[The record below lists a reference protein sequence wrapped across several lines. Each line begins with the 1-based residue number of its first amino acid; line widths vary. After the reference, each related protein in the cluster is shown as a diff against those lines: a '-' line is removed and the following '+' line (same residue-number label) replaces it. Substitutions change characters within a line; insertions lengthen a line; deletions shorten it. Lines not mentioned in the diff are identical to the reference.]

1 MSFMKKKTKIVC
13 TLGPSSDTPEIIEA
27 LLENGM
33 NVARFNFSH
42 GTHEEQR
49 GRIMKLREV
58 AERVGSPVAYL
69 LDTKGPEMRLGK
81 FADKKVLLEEGKQF
95 IITGRDVEGTAD
107 ICSVTHKNL
116 PHEVAPGNRIL
127 LSDGLVELLVERVDG
142 EDIITTILNTG
153 EVSTGKRVAVPDVAV
168 QMPFLSEKDIADIKF
183 GVEMDMDFIAASFVQ
198 RASDIL
204 AIRRVL
210 EEVGGDMQIIAK
222 IENAE
227 GVRNIDSI
235 LRVADGV
242 MVARGDLGVEI
253 PTEEV
258 PVIQKMLI
266 QKCNQAGKP
275 VITATQML
283 ESMIVNPRPTRAEAS
298 DIANAIMDGTDAI
311 MLSGETAAGKY
322 PIEAVKMMNKIA
334 VHTEQNLNYEKLF
347 LTKGI
352 ATNIS
357 STNAIS
363 HATVQVAQEL
373 HAAAILT
380 VSASGYTPRMISK
393 YRPNAPIICV
403 TPYQKTRR
411 RVQLLRGVK
420 TLLGH
425 FCKNSDEMVGNG
437 VDSAVEAGAVKEGDL
452 VVITAGV
459 PVGISGT
466 TNMIRVQ
473 VIGDVLLRGAGIG
486 QRAAV
491 GNCCVASSI
500 KDIKE
505 KFKPGDILVTNSINE
520 ETARYAA
527 QAAAIITEEG
537 GLTSPAAI
545 IGVSCGI
552 PVIVGAKEARTILH
566 DQDRVTV
573 DAARG
578 AVYKGDTNAR

>member
-1 MSFMKKKTKIVC
+1 
-13 TLGPSSDTPEIIEA
+13 
-27 LLENGM
+27 
-33 NVARFNFSH
+33 
-42 GTHEEQR
+42 
-49 GRIMKLREV
+49 
-58 AERVGSPVAYL
+58 
-69 LDTKGPEMRLGK
+69 
-81 FADKKVLLEEGKQF
+81 
-95 IITGRDVEGTAD
+95 
-107 ICSVTHKNL
+107 
-116 PHEVAPGNRIL
+116 
-127 LSDGLVELLVERVDG
+127 
-142 EDIITTILNTG
+142 
-153 EVSTGKRVAVPDVAV
+153 
-168 QMPFLSEKDIADIKF
+168 
-183 GVEMDMDFIAASFVQ
+183 
-198 RASDIL
+198 
-204 AIRRVL
+204 
-210 EEVGGDMQIIAK
+210 
-222 IENAE
+222 
-227 GVRNIDSI
+227 
-235 LRVADGV
+235 
-242 MVARGDLGVEI
+242 
-253 PTEEV
+253 
-258 PVIQKMLI
+258 
-266 QKCNQAGKP
+266 
-275 VITATQML
+275 
-283 ESMIVNPRPTRAEAS
+283 
-298 DIANAIMDGTDAI
+298 

-411 RVQLLRGVK
+411 RVQLLRVVK

>member
-49 GRIMKLREV
+49 GRILKLREV
-58 AERVGSPVAYL
+58 AERLGSPVAYL

-116 PHEVAPGNRIL
+116 PHEVAAGNRIL

-142 EDIITTILNTG
+142 EDIITKILNTG
-153 EVSTGKRVAVPDVAV
+153 EVSTGKRVAAPDVAV
-168 QMPFLSEKDIADIKF
+168 QMPFLSKKDIADIKF

-210 EEVGGDMQIIAK
+210 EDVGGDMQIIAK

-437 VDSAVEAGAVKEGDL
+437 VDSAIEAGALKEGDL

-473 VIGDVLLRGAGIG
+473 VIGDVILRGAGIG

-491 GNCCVASSI
+491 GNCCVASNI

-552 PVIVGAKEARTILH
+552 PVIVGAKDARTVLH

>member
-1 MSFMKKKTKIVC
+1 MKKKTKIVC

-380 VSASGYTPRMISK
+380 VSASGYTSRMISK

-437 VDSAVEAGAVKEGDL
+437 
-452 VVITAGV
+452 
-459 PVGISGT
+459 
-466 TNMIRVQ
+466 
-473 VIGDVLLRGAGIG
+473 
-486 QRAAV
+486 
-491 GNCCVASSI
+491 
-500 KDIKE
+500 
-505 KFKPGDILVTNSINE
+505 
-520 ETARYAA
+520 
-527 QAAAIITEEG
+527 
-537 GLTSPAAI
+537 
-545 IGVSCGI
+545 
-552 PVIVGAKEARTILH
+552 
-566 DQDRVTV
+566 
-573 DAARG
+573 
-578 AVYKGDTNAR
+578 

>member
-42 GTHEEQR
+42 GTHAEQR
-49 GRIMKLREV
+49 GRILKLREV
-58 AERVGSPVAYL
+58 AERLGSPVAYL

-95 IITGRDVEGTAD
+95 IITGRDVEGTVD

-116 PHEVAPGNRIL
+116 PHEVAAGNRIL

-142 EDIITTILNTG
+142 EDIITKILNTG
-153 EVSTGKRVAVPDVAV
+153 EVSTGKRVAAPDVAV

-210 EEVGGDMQIIAK
+210 EDIGGDMQIIAK

-437 VDSAVEAGAVKEGDL
+437 VDSAIEAGALKEGDL

-473 VIGDVLLRGAGIG
+473 VIGDVILRGAGIG

-491 GNCCVASSI
+491 GNCCVASNI

-552 PVIVGAKEARTILH
+552 PVIVGAKDARTVLH

>member
-42 GTHEEQR
+42 GTHAEQR
-49 GRIMKLREV
+49 GRILKLREV
-58 AERVGSPVAYL
+58 AERLGSPVAYL

-116 PHEVAPGNRIL
+116 PHEVAAGNRIL

-142 EDIITTILNTG
+142 EDIITKILNTG
-153 EVSTGKRVAVPDVAV
+153 EVSTGKRVAAPDVAV

-210 EEVGGDMQIIAK
+210 EDVGGDMQIIAK

-437 VDSAVEAGAVKEGDL
+437 VDSAIEAGALKEGDL

-473 VIGDVLLRGAGIG
+473 VIGDVILRGAGIG

-491 GNCCVASSI
+491 GNCCVASSSKEI
-500 KDIKE
+500 QE
-505 KFKPGDILVTNSINE
+505 KFKPGDILVTNGINE

-527 QAAAIITEEG
+527 QASAIITEEG

-552 PVIVGAKEARTILH
+552 PVIVGAKDARTILH

>member
-58 AERVGSPVAYL
+58 AERLESPVAYL

-107 ICSVTHKNL
+107 ICSVTHKHL
-116 PHEVAPGNRIL
+116 PHEVTPGNRIL
-127 LSDGLVELLVERVDG
+127 LSDGLVELLVERIDG
-142 EDIITTILNTG
+142 EDIVTTILNTG
-153 EVSTGKRVAVPDVAV
+153 EVSTGKRVAAPDVAV

-437 VDSAVEAGAVKEGDL
+437 VDSAVEAGALKEGDL

-473 VIGDVLLRGAGIG
+473 VIGDVILRGAGIG

-491 GNCCVASSI
+491 GNCCVASNM

-527 QAAAIITEEG
+527 QASAIITEEG

-552 PVIVGAKEARTILH
+552 PVIVGAKDARTVLH

>member
-27 LLENGM
+27 VLENGM

-81 FADKKVLLEEGKQF
+81 FQDKKVLLEEGKQF

-127 LSDGLVELLVERVDG
+127 LSDGLVELLVERVEG
-142 EDIITTILNTG
+142 EDIITKILNTG

-258 PVIQKMLI
+258 PVIQKLLI
-266 QKCNQAGKP
+266 QKCNQAAKP

-334 VHTEQNLNYEKLF
+334 VHTEQNLNYEKMF

-420 TLLGH
+420 TILGH

-505 KFKPGDILVTNSINE
+505 KFKPGDILVTNGINE

-527 QAAAIITEEG
+527 QASAIITEEG

>member
-81 FADKKVLLEEGKQF
+81 FQDKKVLLEEGKQF

-116 PHEVAPGNRIL
+116 PHEVVPGNRIL
-127 LSDGLVELLVERVDG
+127 LSDGLVELLVERVEG
-142 EDIITTILNTG
+142 EDIITKILNTG

-198 RASDIL
+198 RASDVL

-235 LRVADGV
+235 LRVADGI

-258 PVIQKMLI
+258 PVIQKLLI
-266 QKCNQAGKP
+266 QKCNQAAKP

-334 VHTEQNLNYEKLF
+334 VHTEQNLNYEKMF

-505 KFKPGDILVTNSINE
+505 KFKPGDILVTNGINE

-527 QAAAIITEEG
+527 QASAIITEEG

>member
-13 TLGPSSDTPEIIEA
+13 TLGPSSDAPEIMEA
-27 LLENGM
+27 LIENGM

-58 AERVGSPVAYL
+58 AERMDSPVAFL
-69 LDTKGPEMRLGK
+69 LDTKGPEMRLGR
-81 FADKKVLLEEGKQF
+81 FGDKKVLLEEGKRF
-95 IITGRDVEGTAD
+95 VITGRDVEGTVD
-107 ICSVTHKNL
+107 ICSVTYKNL
-116 PHEVAPGNRIL
+116 PHEVAAGNRIL

-142 EDIITTILNTG
+142 DDIITRILNTG

-266 QKCNQAGKP
+266 QKCNQAAKP

-334 VHTEQNLNYEKLF
+334 VHTEKSLNYEKMF

-363 HATVQVAQEL
+363 HATVQIAQEL

-420 TLLGH
+420 TILGH
-425 FCKNSDEMVGNG
+425 FSENSDEMVGNG
-437 VDSAVEAGAVKEGDL
+437 VDSAVAVGAVKEGQL
-452 VVITAGV
+452 IVITACV

-473 VIGDVLLRGAGIG
+473 IIGNVLLRGAGIG

-491 GNCCVASSI
+491 GNCCVASNLA
-500 KDIKE
+500 DIHE
-505 KFKPGDILVTNSINE
+505 KFKPGDVLVMKGINE

-527 QAAAIITEEG
+527 QASAIITEES
-537 GLTSPAAI
+537 GLTSHAAI

-552 PVIVGAKEARTILH
+552 PVIVGAQDAMNVLH

-578 AVYKGDTNAR
+578 AVYSGDTNAR

>member
-81 FADKKVLLEEGKQF
+81 FQDKKVLLEEGKQF
-95 IITGRDVEGTAD
+95 IITGRDVEGTTD

-127 LSDGLVELLVERVDG
+127 LSDGLVELLVERVEG
-142 EDIITTILNTG
+142 EDIITKILNTG

-258 PVIQKMLI
+258 PVIQKLLI
-266 QKCNQAGKP
+266 QKCNQAAKP

-334 VHTEQNLNYEKLF
+334 VHTEQNLNYEKMF

-420 TLLGH
+420 TILGH

-505 KFKPGDILVTNSINE
+505 KFKPGDILVTNGINE

-527 QAAAIITEEG
+527 QASAIITEEG

>member
-81 FADKKVLLEEGKQF
+81 FQDKKVLLEEGKQF

-127 LSDGLVELLVERVDG
+127 LSDGLVELLVERVEG
-142 EDIITTILNTG
+142 EDIITKILNTG
-153 EVSTGKRVAVPDVAV
+153 EVSTGKRVAAPDVAV

-258 PVIQKMLI
+258 PVIQKLLI
-266 QKCNQAGKP
+266 QKCNQAAKP

-334 VHTEQNLNYEKLF
+334 VHTEQNLNYEKMF

-420 TLLGH
+420 TILGH

-505 KFKPGDILVTNSINE
+505 KFKPGDILVTNGINE

-527 QAAAIITEEG
+527 QASAIITEEG

>member
-491 GNCCVASSI
+491 GNCCVASNI

>member
-258 PVIQKMLI
+258 PVIQKLLI

>member
-13 TLGPSSDTPEIIEA
+13 TLGPSSDTPEIITA

-81 FADKKVLLEEGKQF
+81 FQDKKVLLEEGKQF

-127 LSDGLVELLVERVDG
+127 LSDGLVELLVERVEG
-142 EDIITTILNTG
+142 EDIITKILNTG
-153 EVSTGKRVAVPDVAV
+153 EVSTGKRVAAPDVAV

-258 PVIQKMLI
+258 PVIQKLLI
-266 QKCNQAGKP
+266 QKCNQAAKP

-334 VHTEQNLNYEKLF
+334 VHTEQNLNYEKMF

-420 TLLGH
+420 TILGH

-505 KFKPGDILVTNSINE
+505 KFKPGDILVTNGINE

-527 QAAAIITEEG
+527 QASAIITEEG

>member
-153 EVSTGKRVAVPDVAV
+153 EVSTGKRVAAPDVAV

>member
-1 MSFMKKKTKIVC
+1 MSFMKKKTKLVC

-58 AERVGSPVAYL
+58 AERLESPVAYL

-107 ICSVTHKNL
+107 ICSVTHKHL
-116 PHEVAPGNRIL
+116 PHEVTPGNRIL
-127 LSDGLVELLVERVDG
+127 LSDGLVELLVERIDG
-142 EDIITTILNTG
+142 EDIVTTILNTG
-153 EVSTGKRVAVPDVAV
+153 EVSTGKRVAAPDVAV

-437 VDSAVEAGAVKEGDL
+437 VDSAVEAGALKEGDL

-473 VIGDVLLRGAGIG
+473 VIGDVILRGAGIG

-491 GNCCVASSI
+491 GNCCVASNM

-527 QAAAIITEEG
+527 QASAIITEEG

-552 PVIVGAKEARTILH
+552 PVIVGAKDARTVLH

>member
-69 LDTKGPEMRLGK
+69 LDTKGPEMRLGR
-81 FADKKVLLEEGKQF
+81 FVDKKVLLEEGKQF

-153 EVSTGKRVAVPDVAV
+153 EVSTGKRVAAPDVAV

-258 PVIQKMLI
+258 PVIQKLLI

>member
-1 MSFMKKKTKIVC
+1 MKKKTKIVC

-275 VITATQML
+275 VIT
-283 ESMIVNPRPTRAEAS
+283 
-298 DIANAIMDGTDAI
+298 
-311 MLSGETAAGKY
+311 
-322 PIEAVKMMNKIA
+322 
-334 VHTEQNLNYEKLF
+334 
-347 LTKGI
+347 
-352 ATNIS
+352 
-357 STNAIS
+357 
-363 HATVQVAQEL
+363 
-373 HAAAILT
+373 
-380 VSASGYTPRMISK
+380 
-393 YRPNAPIICV
+393 
-403 TPYQKTRR
+403 
-411 RVQLLRGVK
+411 
-420 TLLGH
+420 
-425 FCKNSDEMVGNG
+425 
-437 VDSAVEAGAVKEGDL
+437 
-452 VVITAGV
+452 
-459 PVGISGT
+459 
-466 TNMIRVQ
+466 
-473 VIGDVLLRGAGIG
+473 
-486 QRAAV
+486 
-491 GNCCVASSI
+491 
-500 KDIKE
+500 
-505 KFKPGDILVTNSINE
+505 
-520 ETARYAA
+520 
-527 QAAAIITEEG
+527 
-537 GLTSPAAI
+537 
-545 IGVSCGI
+545 
-552 PVIVGAKEARTILH
+552 
-566 DQDRVTV
+566 
-573 DAARG
+573 
-578 AVYKGDTNAR
+578 

>member
-49 GRIMKLREV
+49 GRILKLREV
-58 AERVGSPVAYL
+58 AERLESPVAYL

-81 FADKKVLLEEGKQF
+81 FVDKKVLLEEGKQF
-95 IITGRDVEGTAD
+95 IITGRDVEGTVD

-116 PHEVAPGNRIL
+116 PYEVAAGNRIL
-127 LSDGLVELLVERVDG
+127 LSDGLVELLVERVEG
-142 EDIITTILNTG
+142 EDIVTKILNTG
-153 EVSTGKRVAVPDVAV
+153 EVSTGKRVAAPDVAV
-168 QMPFLSEKDIADIKF
+168 QMPFLSQKDIADIKF

-198 RASDIL
+198 RAADIV

-235 LRVADGV
+235 LRVADGI

-334 VHTEQNLNYEKLF
+334 VYTEQNLNYEKLF
-347 LTKGI
+347 LTKGMS
-352 ATNIS
+352 TNIS

-420 TLLGH
+420 TILGH

-437 VDSAVEAGAVKEGDL
+437 VDSAVAAGAVKEGDL

-500 KDIKE
+500 KEIQE
-505 KFKPGDILVTNSINE
+505 KFKPGDILVTNGINE

-527 QAAAIITEEG
+527 QASAIITEEG

-552 PVIVGAKEARTILH
+552 PVIVGAKDARNILH

>member
-1 MSFMKKKTKIVC
+1 MKKKTKIVC

-258 PVIQKMLI
+258 PVIQKLLI

>member
-49 GRIMKLREV
+49 GRILKLREV
-58 AERVGSPVAYL
+58 AERLGSPVAYL

-116 PHEVAPGNRIL
+116 PHEVAAGNRIL

-142 EDIITTILNTG
+142 EDIITKILNTG
-153 EVSTGKRVAVPDVAV
+153 EVSTGKRVAAPDVAV

-210 EEVGGDMQIIAK
+210 EDVGGDMQIIAK

-437 VDSAVEAGAVKEGDL
+437 VDSAIEAGALKEGDL

-473 VIGDVLLRGAGIG
+473 VIGDVILRGAGIG

-491 GNCCVASSI
+491 GNCCVASNI

-552 PVIVGAKEARTILH
+552 PVIVGAKDARTVLH

>member
-49 GRIMKLREV
+49 GRILKLREV
-58 AERVGSPVAYL
+58 AERLGSPVAYL

-210 EEVGGDMQIIAK
+210 EDVGGDMQIIAK

>member
-42 GTHEEQR
+42 GTHDEQR

-81 FADKKVLLEEGKQF
+81 FQDKKVLLEEGKQF

-127 LSDGLVELLVERVDG
+127 LSDGLVELLVERVEG
-142 EDIITTILNTG
+142 EDIITKILNTG
-153 EVSTGKRVAVPDVAV
+153 EVSTGKRVAAPDVAV

-198 RASDIL
+198 RASDVL

-258 PVIQKMLI
+258 PVIQKLLI
-266 QKCNQAGKP
+266 QKCNQAAKP

-334 VHTEQNLNYEKLF
+334 VHTEQNLNYEKMF

-505 KFKPGDILVTNSINE
+505 KFKPGDILVTNGINE

-527 QAAAIITEEG
+527 QASAIITEEG

-545 IGVSCGI
+545 IGISCGI

>member
-42 GTHEEQR
+42 GTHEDQR

-81 FADKKVLLEEGKQF
+81 FQDKKVLLEEGKQF

-127 LSDGLVELLVERVDG
+127 LSDGLVELLVERVEG
-142 EDIITTILNTG
+142 EDIITKILNTG

-258 PVIQKMLI
+258 PVIQKLLI
-266 QKCNQAGKP
+266 QKCNQAAKP

-283 ESMIVNPRPTRAEAS
+283 ESMIVNPRPPRAEAS

-334 VHTEQNLNYEKLF
+334 VHTEQNLNYEKMF
-347 LTKGI
+347 FTKGI

-363 HATVQVAQEL
+363 HSTVQVAQEL

-420 TLLGH
+420 TILGH

-505 KFKPGDILVTNSINE
+505 KFKPGDILVTNGINE

-527 QAAAIITEEG
+527 QASAIITEEG

>member
-1 MSFMKKKTKIVC
+1 MKKKTKIVC

-81 FADKKVLLEEGKQF
+81 FQDKKVLLEEGKQF
-95 IITGRDVEGTAD
+95 IITGRDVEGTVD

-127 LSDGLVELLVERVDG
+127 LSDGLVELLVERVEG
-142 EDIITTILNTG
+142 EDIITKILNTG

-258 PVIQKMLI
+258 PVIQKLLI
-266 QKCNQAGKP
+266 QKCNQAAKP

-334 VHTEQNLNYEKLF
+334 VHTEQNLNYEKMF

-420 TLLGH
+420 TILGH

-505 KFKPGDILVTNSINE
+505 KFKPGDILVTNGINE

-527 QAAAIITEEG
+527 QASAIITEEG

>member
-49 GRIMKLREV
+49 GRILKLREV
-58 AERVGSPVAYL
+58 AERLGSPVAYL

-116 PHEVAPGNRIL
+116 PHEVAAGNRIL
-127 LSDGLVELLVERVDG
+127 LSDGLVELLVNRVDG
-142 EDIITTILNTG
+142 EDIVTTILNTG

-258 PVIQKMLI
+258 PVIQKLLI
-266 QKCNQAGKP
+266 QKCNQAAKP

-334 VHTEQNLNYEKLF
+334 VHTEQNLNYEKMF

-437 VDSAVEAGAVKEGDL
+437 VDSAIEAGALKEGDL

-473 VIGDVLLRGAGIG
+473 VIGDVILRGAGIG

-491 GNCCVASSI
+491 GNCCVASNI

-552 PVIVGAKEARTILH
+552 PVIVGAKDARTVLH

>member
-81 FADKKVLLEEGKQF
+81 FQDKKVLLEEGKQF

-127 LSDGLVELLVERVDG
+127 LSDGLVELLVERVEG
-142 EDIITTILNTG
+142 EDIITKILNTG

-258 PVIQKMLI
+258 PVIQKLLI
-266 QKCNQAGKP
+266 QKCNQAAKP

-334 VHTEQNLNYEKLF
+334 VHTEQNLNYEKMF

-420 TLLGH
+420 TILGH

-505 KFKPGDILVTNSINE
+505 KFKPGDILVTNGINE

-527 QAAAIITEEG
+527 QASAIITEEG

>member
-27 LLENGM
+27 LIENGM

-116 PHEVAPGNRIL
+116 PHEVAAGNRIL

-153 EVSTGKRVAVPDVAV
+153 EVSTGKRVAAPDVAV

-266 QKCNQAGKP
+266 QKCNQVGKP

-420 TLLGH
+420 TILGH

-437 VDSAVEAGAVKEGDL
+437 VDSAIAAGAVKEGDL

-473 VIGDVLLRGAGIG
+473 VIGDVILRGAGIG

-527 QAAAIITEEG
+527 QASAIITEEG

-578 AVYKGDTNAR
+578 AVYKGDTNAL

>member
-13 TLGPSSDTPEIIEA
+13 TLGPSSDSPEIIEA
-27 LLENGM
+27 LIENGM

-49 GRIMKLREV
+49 GRISKLREV
-58 AERVGSPVAYL
+58 AERMGSPVAFL

-81 FADKKVLLEEGKQF
+81 FRDKKVLLEEGKQF
-95 IITGRDVEGTAD
+95 IITGRDVEGTVD
-107 ICSVTHKNL
+107 ICSVTHKLL
-116 PHEVAPGNRIL
+116 PKEVVAGNRIL
-127 LSDGLVELLVERVDG
+127 LSDGLVELRVERIEG

-153 EVSTGKRVAVPDVAV
+153 EVSTGKRVAAPDVAV
-168 QMPFLSEKDIADIKF
+168 QLPFLSEKDIADIKF

-198 RASDIL
+198 RASDVL

-235 LRVADGV
+235 LRVVDGV

-266 QKCNQAGKP
+266 QKCNQAAKP

-363 HATVQVAQEL
+363 HATVQIAQEL

-420 TLLGH
+420 TILGH

-452 VVITAGV
+452 IVITAGV

-491 GNCCVASSI
+491 GNCCIASSLKEI
-500 KDIKE
+500 QE
-505 KFKPGDILVTNSINE
+505 KFKPGDILVTNGINE

-527 QAAAIITEEG
+527 QASAIITEEG

-552 PVIVGAKEARTILH
+552 PVIVGAKDARTILH

>member
-1 MSFMKKKTKIVC
+1 MKKKTKIVC

-42 GTHEEQR
+42 GTLEEQR

-81 FADKKVLLEEGKQF
+81 FQDKKVLLEEGKQF
-95 IITGRDVEGTAD
+95 IITGRDVEGTVD

-127 LSDGLVELLVERVDG
+127 LSDGLVELLVERVEG
-142 EDIITTILNTG
+142 EDIITKILNTG

-258 PVIQKMLI
+258 PVIQKLLI
-266 QKCNQAGKP
+266 QKCNQAAKP

-334 VHTEQNLNYEKLF
+334 VHTEQNLNYEKMF

-420 TLLGH
+420 TILGH

-505 KFKPGDILVTNSINE
+505 KFKPGDILVTNGINE

-527 QAAAIITEEG
+527 QASAIITEEG

>member
-42 GTHEEQR
+42 GTHDEQR

-58 AERVGSPVAYL
+58 AECVGSPVAYL

-81 FADKKVLLEEGKQF
+81 FQDKKVLLEEGKQF

-127 LSDGLVELLVERVDG
+127 LSDGLVELLVERVEG
-142 EDIITTILNTG
+142 EDIITKILNTG
-153 EVSTGKRVAVPDVAV
+153 EVSTGKRVAAPDVAV

-198 RASDIL
+198 RASDVL

-258 PVIQKMLI
+258 PVIQKLLI
-266 QKCNQAGKP
+266 QKCNQAAKP

-334 VHTEQNLNYEKLF
+334 VHTEQNLNYEKMF

-505 KFKPGDILVTNSINE
+505 KFKPGDILVTNGINE

-527 QAAAIITEEG
+527 QASAIITEEG

-545 IGVSCGI
+545 IGISCGI

>member
-81 FADKKVLLEEGKQF
+81 FQDKKVLLEEGKQF
-95 IITGRDVEGTAD
+95 IITGRDVEGTVD

-127 LSDGLVELLVERVDG
+127 LSDGLVELLVERVEG
-142 EDIITTILNTG
+142 EDIITKILNTG

-258 PVIQKMLI
+258 PVIQKLLI
-266 QKCNQAGKP
+266 QKCNQAAKP

-334 VHTEQNLNYEKLF
+334 VHTEQNLNYEKMF

-420 TLLGH
+420 TILGH

-505 KFKPGDILVTNSINE
+505 KFKPGDILVTNGINE

-527 QAAAIITEEG
+527 QASAIITEEG

>member
-69 LDTKGPEMRLGK
+69 LDTKGPEMRLGR